1 MLKDRDSLM
10 QIAPGYT
17 YIYEHQLEQAIKERN
32 GSPIVKI
39 PVWSKAKSFVK
50 RSSDI
55 LIALTG
61 VSIITP
67 IIPFIYWK
75 IKSES
80 EGPAI
85 YKQERIGKDGK
96 KFQILKFRT
105 MYIDAAKNGPALSSS
120 NDIRVTPFGRIL
132 RKWRIDE
139 FPQFINV
146 LKGDMSVIGPRP
158 ERQFYI
164 EQIVKDE
171 PAFIE
176 LLKVKPGITSLG
188 QVLYGYAENKTEML
202 QRLKLELFYMR
213 KYSMRLDF
221 RIFMYTI
228 RTLFKAEG
236 K

>member
-1 MLKDRDSLM
+1 M
-10 QIAPGYT
+10 QLAPGYT
-17 YIYEHQLEQAIKERN
+17 YIYEQQLEQAIKERN

-39 PVWSKAKSFVK
+39 PVWSKTKILIK

-55 LIALTG
+55 FISLVG
-61 VSIITP
+61 VTCITP
-67 IIPFIYWK
+67 FIPLIYWK
-75 IKSES
+75 IKNES

-85 YKQERIGKDGK
+85 YKQERIGKNGK
-96 KFQILKFRT
+96 KFHILKFRT
-105 MYIDAAKNGPALSSS
+105 MYIDAEKNGPALSSA
-120 NDIRVTPFGRIL
+120 NDVRVTPFGRLL

-164 EQIVKDE
+164 EQIVKNE

-213 KYSMRLDF
+213 KYSLRLDF
-221 RIFMYTI
+221 RIFIYTI